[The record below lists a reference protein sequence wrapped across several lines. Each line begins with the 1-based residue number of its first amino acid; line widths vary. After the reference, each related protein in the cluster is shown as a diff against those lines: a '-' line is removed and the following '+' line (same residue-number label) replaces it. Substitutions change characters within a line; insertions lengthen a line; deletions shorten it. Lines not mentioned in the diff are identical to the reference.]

1 MSPDLLLSWMV
12 VSMRIS
18 PPHSLGTLRVMM
30 LITPP
35 MASDPY
41 SDDIGPRTTSMRSM
55 AEIGGVQPPST
66 PLESE
71 LVRVSREFW
80 RLPSIRISVYSAHA
94 AQADVLAVAAAGDHH
109 ARHLDQRVGDVA
121 V

>member
-12 VSMRIS
+12 ESMRIS

-35 MASDPY
+35 IASEPY
-41 SDDIGPRTTSMRSM
+41 SEDIGPRTTSMRSM
-55 AEIGGVQPPST
+55 ADSGGVQPPST
-66 PLESE
+66 PEESE

-80 RLPSIRISVYSAHA
+80 RLPSIRISVYLAPMPRRLMSWRSAPPVTTTPGTSTSA
-94 AQADVLAVAAAGDHH
+94 SVTS
-109 ARHLDQRVGDVA
+109 R
-121 V
+121 